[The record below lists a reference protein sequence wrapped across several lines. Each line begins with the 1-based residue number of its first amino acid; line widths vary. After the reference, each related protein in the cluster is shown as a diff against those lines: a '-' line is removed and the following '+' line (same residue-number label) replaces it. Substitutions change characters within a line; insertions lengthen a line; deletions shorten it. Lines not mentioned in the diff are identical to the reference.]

1 MAMKLLRLALHFKLA
16 AVVLFFTGLCT
27 TVEALTLKEAVCA
40 MLEFEPELNAAEYDT
55 LSSREDQ
62 KIARSELYPHLS
74 LNGSAGYSDR
84 DRSNIRSYV
93 SGDTTFQRDIGV
105 SVRQLLYDG
114 GNTVNR
120 ARSTRNA
127 FLSQQHLEKGMIEA
141 RVVDLCEVF
150 LEVIRT
156 QRQIRLAET
165 NVKNHEEMRDLLK
178 VRVDAGGSRADLA
191 LIQGRLGLATNRL
204 ATARLSN
211 RLAIGRFERLTGLI
225 PENLTFPVIPQL
237 PDLIEEIDLSKNH
250 DYLATVEALESSEF
264 RARATEGLNKPRLYF
279 DAGANTGRDV
289 IGDGGAD
296 NEVRALVVG
305 SWDLFSSGQHRAEKE
320 QAHLQVGKF
329 EELMRA
335 ADLERQYRL
344 DVFWQERQGSVS
356 SIDAL
361 QRYATELDSVSG
373 DYKEQFRVGRQ
384 ELLNILDVQ
393 SETYTAESSLLDSQ
407 FDYDTSTFRILG
419 VQGIATETV
428 LGEDGGYG
436 CDGVDKEVL
445 EFEAS
450 YADASDPDSRV
461 PVTQEP
467 LMRGQFD
474 SLGPDAPYDSPHAV
488 YYEEREQLP
497 VVPTAD
503 AKPKGGVFK
512 LFRRERPQS
521 RGGLGIFR

>member
-1 MAMKLLRLALHFKLA
+1 
-16 AVVLFFTGLCT
+16 
-27 TVEALTLKEAVCA
+27 

-74 LNGSAGYSDR
+74 LNGSAGYSNR
-84 DRSNIRSYV
+84 DRSTAGALIP
-93 SGDTTFQRDIGV
+93 GDTTFQRDIGV

-120 ARSTRNA
+120 SRSTRNA

-141 RVVDLCEVF
+141 RVVDLCEVY

-165 NVKNHEEMRDLLK
+165 NVKNHAEMRDLLK
-178 VRVDAGGSRADLA
+178 VGVDAGGSRADLA
-191 LIQGRLGLATNRL
+191 LIQGRLGLAINRL
-204 ATARLSN
+204 ATARLRN
-211 RLAIGRFERLTGLI
+211 RLAFGRFERLTGLV
-225 PENLTFPVIPQL
+225 PENLTYPVIPQL
-237 PDLIEEIDLSKNH
+237 SDSIDEIDLSNNH
-250 DYLATVEALESSEF
+250 DYLATIEAMESAEF
-264 RARATEGLNKPRLYF
+264 RAKAAEGLNKPRLHF
-279 DAGANTGRDV
+279 DARASAGRDV
-289 IGDGGAD
+289 VGFGRDD

-305 SWDLFSSGQHRAEKE
+305 SWDLFSSGQHRAEQE

-329 EELMRA
+329 EELKRA
-335 ADLERQYRL
+335 ADLERQYKL
-344 DVFWQERQGSVS
+344 NVFWQERQGSAS

-361 QRYATELDSVSG
+361 QIYATELDSVSE

-407 FDYDTSTFRILG
+407 FDYDSSTFRILG

-428 LGEDGGYG
+428 LGKDGGDG
-436 CDGVDKEVL
+436 CHGGDKGIVEY
-445 EFEAS
+445 ETT
-450 YADASDPDSRV
+450 YTDISDPDSRV
-461 PVTQEP
+461 PVTQES

-474 SLGPDAPYDSPHAV
+474 SVGPDAPYESPHVV

-497 VVPTAD
+497 VVPTVD

-512 LFRRERPQS
+512 LFRRDRPRS
-521 RGGLGIFR
+521 GGGFGIFK